1 MIKNINDMEKQ
12 LKAIHPELELFKC
25 DYNNG
30 EITNVIIR
38 FPSENNLSLMQKLF
52 QSGWKAEREEILG
65 TNNETGIKGW
75 VRSRTGRKYLRM
87 SGDIDCFFDLI
98 ESEGEPINDAG

>member
-1 MIKNINDMEKQ
+1 MIRNINDMEKQ
-12 LKAIHPELELFKC
+12 LKAINPELELFKC

-38 FPSENNLSLMQKLF
+38 FPSENNIGLMQKLLK
-52 QSGWKAEREEILG
+52 SGWKAEKEEILG
-65 TNNETGIKGW
+65 INVETGIKGW

-87 SGDIDCFFDLI
+87 SGDINRFIDLV
-98 ESEGEPINDAG
+98 ETEGELINDAG

>member
-1 MIKNINDMEKQ
+1 MTRNINDMEKQ

-38 FPSENNLSLMQKLF
+38 FPSEKNIGLMQKMLKL
-52 QSGWKAEREEILG
+52 GWKAEKEEILG
-65 TNNETGIKGW
+65 INVETGIKGW

-87 SGDIDCFFDLI
+87 SGNINCFIDIVKA
-98 ESEGEPINDAG
+98 EGEAIHDVG